1 MEEGSSQLGLSSA
14 LQENRKKGYKK
25 KKKVKSQGTA
35 PEMFAGAVAEVEVC
49 GPVRRGGA
57 AAVSPSAREYYSS

>member
-14 LQENRKKGYKK
+14 LQENRKKGKK